1 MNAKT
6 VLFPQTVARLG
17 ELRPRGRRVSV
28 WGCTPHSHEGAS
40 CCLRHPRPH
49 EGFRAP
55 HYVPPVHQERG
66 PHTSCHTPV
75 KSAVSERR
83 KSPTALAPGPKKTSA
98 PPAPQTRRLMVPD
111 QCCAAPLPP
120 QSTSSGQAADFSA
133 HSVAPPAW
141 LRADPAEQPDTEASE
156 LASAASF
163 RQPATM
169 ATAPQTPALGT
180 YCARQEHPPGPAR
193 PDPEEK
199 IIKG

>member
-1 MNAKT
+1 
-6 VLFPQTVARLG
+6 
-17 ELRPRGRRVSV
+17 
-28 WGCTPHSHEGAS
+28 
-40 CCLRHPRPH
+40 
-49 EGFRAP
+49 
-55 HYVPPVHQERG
+55 
-66 PHTSCHTPV
+66 
-75 KSAVSERR
+75 
-83 KSPTALAPGPKKTSA
+83 
-98 PPAPQTRRLMVPD
+98 MVPD